1 MHSFW
6 QKIRRWEVRKKYWKA
21 LLEFSFVKVA
31 EISNPYLVG
40 YLKFWEDAYAVET
53 INTHILQKLLGE
65 IYR

>member
-1 MHSFW
+1 MHGFW

-40 YLKFWEDAYAVET
+40 YLTFWEDTYAVGT
-53 INTHILQKLLGE
+53 IITHILQKLLGE